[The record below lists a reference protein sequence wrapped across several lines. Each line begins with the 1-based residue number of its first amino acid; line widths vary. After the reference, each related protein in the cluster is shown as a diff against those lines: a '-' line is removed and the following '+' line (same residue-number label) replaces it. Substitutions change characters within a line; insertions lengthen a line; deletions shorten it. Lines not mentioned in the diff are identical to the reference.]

1 MYSNNRCEA
10 PIVSILQV
18 YFNINL
24 KKLTIFLNLGLTLVL
39 DAEHYDYGYFPR
51 GARGFRVALSA
62 ATDQAIINQD
72 GFYISPGQWKCEP
85 KSKLSNMNK
94 RHFML

>member
-1 MYSNNRCEA
+1 MHLCFIA
-10 PIVSILQV
+10 W
-18 YFNINL
+18 
-24 KKLTIFLNLGLTLVL
+24 KKYIQSKSCLLLVLGLKLVL

-72 GFYISPGQWKCEP
+72 GFYISPGMITKV
-85 KSKLSNMNK
+85 NG
-94 RHFML
+94 